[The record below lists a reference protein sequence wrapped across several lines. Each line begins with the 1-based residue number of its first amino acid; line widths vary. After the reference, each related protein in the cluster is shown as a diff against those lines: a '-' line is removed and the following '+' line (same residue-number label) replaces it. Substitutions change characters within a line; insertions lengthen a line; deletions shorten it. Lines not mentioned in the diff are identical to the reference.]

1 MSQQPLP
8 GNPDAAKAAEMLQNS
23 LLAGSSTDR
32 RAVAA
37 QQATAA
43 ALLAV
48 AYEIRRAG
56 ATGLGVGLPNAAAD
70 ESGPCGADCMD
81 EYGFPDTCE
90 QPKGHDGK
98 HRPGA
103 PEIRCNEPVPVCLDA
118 GKHDPVCRCKL
129 PTGHDGGHLSNG
141 PGSKL
146 GKR

>member
-8 GNPDAAKAAEMLQNS
+8 GNQDAAKAAE
-23 LLAGSSTDR
+23 LLNTAKVTSGPER
-32 RAVAA
+32 QQAAA

-56 ATGLGVGLPNAAAD
+56 AAGLGVVLPNAAAD
-70 ESGPCGADCMD
+70 ESGTCGAACND

-98 HRPGA
+98 HRPGPA
-103 PEIRCNEPVPVCLDA
+103 DPRCLEPVPVCRDA
-118 GKHDPVCRCKL
+118 GEHDPLCRCQL
-129 PTGHDGGHLSNG
+129 AAGHDGQHFSGNG
-141 PGSKL
+141 AQR

>member
-8 GNPDAAKAAEMLQNS
+8 GNPDAAKAAE
-23 LLAGSSTDR
+23 LLKAAKVTSGPER
-32 RAVAA
+32 QQAAA

-56 ATGLGVGLPNAAAD
+56 ATGLGVMLPNADAD

-81 EYGFPDTCE
+81 EYGFPETCQ

-98 HRPGA
+98 HRPD
-103 PEIRCNEPVPVCLDA
+103 PDDPRCNKPITICLDA
-118 GKHDPVCRCKL
+118 GEHDPVCRCQL
-129 PTGHDGGHLSNG
+129 AASHDGPHFSGQ
-141 PGSKL
+141 GSKR

>member
-48 AYEIRRAG
+48 AYEIRRA
-56 ATGLGVGLPNAAAD
+56 AAAGLGVVLPNAAAD

-81 EYGFPDTCE
+81 EYGFPETCQ
-90 QPKGHDGK
+90 QPKGHEGK
-98 HRPGA
+98 HRPD
-103 PEIRCNEPVPVCLDA
+103 PDDPRCNKPITICLDA
-118 GKHDPVCRCKL
+118 GEHDPVCRCQL
-129 PTGHDGGHLSNG
+129 AASHDGPHFSGQ
-141 PGSKL
+141 GSKR